1 MHESVASA
9 RPVRPINSRNGK
21 ELADTLSFADT
32 AWKRFKGLIGK
43 NSLSCNE
50 ALWIKPC
57 KAVHT
62 FGMKFP
68 VDLVFLNKQ
77 NVVIS
82 TLEIVQPN
90 RLPPILLVPY
100 SVLEVAAGRIAETE
114 TRPGDLITMVG
125 AYDAPTAP
133 SGQSVAAR
141 PPSPV
146 MGMNRSRYQELIR
159 YMRQFLWPMACSV
172 CLHLLMVAA
181 LAAEWQ
187 SRPQLV
193 WVDLLETEP
202 AQVAPVIPDLSD
214 VKPPANEAGD
224 AEVPALPEEADE
236 QHRGLSNEA
245 GQPDASSPPKPAVA
259 TDPAITAT
267 PTKIPANTI
276 ASQDPPA
283 LSDVTGTMLFS
294 RYSTASLPGSPPH
307 MMTVSE
313 LEPLQL
319 PPLPIPAQPL
329 QNLPHAGEALAT
341 KKGRQEVM
349 QTLKKPPAIHHA
361 LMGSKAEAAKVHK
374 AAAVAAEILPKASPS
389 ESEHTADTRPAV
401 ATVREPPVPLAR
413 NGADTTLSDA
423 REIPKSSQK
432 VSPPEE
438 ESRPASREGTSTAV
452 TIQPNPGQ
460 QHTESTPSDASARAN
475 PPLEKLEEPTT
486 MTLRQVVPVFDARA
500 KGDLELY
507 LTSSETTANG
517 IKITVLFRAYPRNRH
532 KTAMS
537 IRESKKVK
545 MLSPKIS
552 RTGINAVQAVI
563 DIASDGIYEFRGAT
577 EAGPGEASCTVTIY
591 GTSSRPT
598 IKQLGNKK
606 ISNDSYILKVLMPEG
621 ILWDEEANFSGSIK
635 DSEGIIKF
643 NSETGMTWKE
653 YD

>member
-1 MHESVASA
+1 MHESVDSA
-9 RPVRPINSRNGK
+9 GPVRPINSRNSK
-21 ELADTLSFADT
+21 ELADTLSIADT

-43 NSLSCNE
+43 NSPSNE

-77 NVVIS
+77 NVVIF

-90 RLPPILLVPY
+90 RLPPILLVPH
-100 SVLEVAAGRIAETE
+100 SVLEVAAGKIAETG
-114 TRPGDLITMVG
+114 TRSGDLIIMEG
-125 AYDAPTAP
+125 APSAP
-133 SGQSVAAR
+133 SGQIVDAR

-146 MGMNRSRYQELIR
+146 MGMDWSRNQALSR

-214 VKPPANEAGD
+214 VKPPGTEAGD
-224 AEVPALPEEADE
+224 AEVPVLPEDADE
-236 QHRGLSNEA
+236 QHGGLSNEA
-245 GQPDASSPPKPAVA
+245 GQPDAPSPPKPAVGA
-259 TDPAITAT
+259 DPASPAK

-276 ASQDPPA
+276 TSQDPAA

-307 MMTVSE
+307 MMIVSE
-313 LEPLQL
+313 FESVKF

-329 QNLPHAGEALAT
+329 QNLPHASKTLST
-341 KKGRQEVM
+341 KKGRQEVL
-349 QTLKKPPAIHHA
+349 QTLTKPLAIHHA
-361 LMGSKAEAAKVHK
+361 QIGSKAEAAMVHK
-374 AAAVAAEILPKASPS
+374 AAAVAAEILPKASQS
-389 ESEHTADTRPAV
+389 ESEHTADTRPVV
-401 ATVREPPVPLAR
+401 ATPREPTPVPLAG
-413 NGADTTLSDA
+413 NVAPVTLNAA
-423 REIPKSSQK
+423 RETPKSSQK
-432 VSPPEE
+432 VSPTKE
-438 ESRPASREGTSTAV
+438 ESRPASREGTSTGATV
-452 TIQPNPGQ
+452 QPNPEPRY
-460 QHTESTPSDASARAN
+460 TERAN

-486 MTLRQVVPVFDARA
+486 MTPRQIVPVFDARA

-507 LTSSETTANG
+507 LTNSEITANG
-517 IKITVLFRAYPRNRH
+517 IKIKVLFRAYPRNRH

-545 MLSPKIS
+545 MLSPEIS

-563 DIASDGIYEFRGAT
+563 DIAPDGIYEFRGAA
-577 EAGPGEASCTVTIY
+577 EAGPGEARCTVTIY
-591 GTSSRPT
+591 GTSSKPT

-606 ISNDSYILKVLMPEG
+606 LSNDSYILKVLMPEG

-635 DSEGIIKF
+635 DSDGIIKF
-643 NSETGMTWKE
+643 NSETGLTWKE
-653 YD
+653 YN